1 MGIYGDMN
9 YYGKLLKVDGFHI
22 YYAYGCRLNNMT
34 GILLI
39 DTDEGTWTNEQ
50 LPDGI
55 EVETRM
61 FRSFADKVLGQCM
74 RGEFHEK
81 VSREIG

>member
-1 MGIYGDMN
+1 MSIYGDMN
-9 YYGKLLKVDGFHI
+9 YYGRLLKAEDHCAV
-22 YYAYGCRLNNMT
+22 YSYGCRLDNMT

-39 DTDEGTWTNEQ
+39 DTDSANWNNKR

-55 EVETRM
+55 EVETDM
-61 FRSFADKVLGQCM
+61 FYSFANKVLRQCM
-74 RGEFHEK
+74 KGETPEK

>member
-9 YYGKLLKVDGFHI
+9 YYGRLLKVEGH
-22 YYAYGCRLNNMT
+22 YVVYSYGCRVDNMT

-39 DTDEGTWTNEQ
+39 DTDSANWTNKR
-50 LPDGI
+50 LTDGI
-55 EVETRM
+55 EGESYM
-61 FRSFADKVLGQCM
+61 FYSFANKVLRLCM
-74 RGEFHEK
+74 RGEIPEK

>member
-9 YYGKLLKVDGFHI
+9 YYGRLLKVEGH
-22 YYAYGCRLNNMT
+22 YVVYSYGCRVDNMT

-39 DTDEGTWTNEQ
+39 DTDSANWTNKR

-55 EVETRM
+55 
-61 FRSFADKVLGQCM
+61 
-74 RGEFHEK
+74 
-81 VSREIG
+81 

>member
-1 MGIYGDMN
+1 MGIYVDMN
-9 YYGKLLKVDGFHI
+9 YYGRLLKVEDQCAV
-22 YYAYGCRLNNMT
+22 YSYGCRVDNMT

-39 DTDEGTWTNEQ
+39 DTDSAKWTNKR

-55 EVETRM
+55 EGESYM
-61 FRSFADKVLGQCM
+61 FYSFANKVLRQCM
-74 RGEFHEK
+74 RGEILEK